1 MLEGLQQLMDLQVLD
16 AELVSARDEQSEI
29 PALREKRADERSV
42 AQQKIEA
49 ATGLTQSA
57 EAEQRRVE
65 TTLQDQEAL
74 VEKLEGQTS
83 QVKSNEAY
91 TALLREIEQAKESIS
106 EAETQILEG
115 MEKIEEAGATQRRA
129 EAGAAAVFKRSE
141 AEEKACDERE
151 RALAARIAE
160 LDGARSETTARVP
173 AELLEQYD
181 KIATRRRPAVVAVN
195 AEICSGCRVD
205 LPPQLFVELIRAKS
219 LIQCGNCQRILIH
232 ERNLQST

>member
-1 MLEGLQQLMDLQVLD
+1 MLEGLQQLIDLQVLD
-16 AELVSARDEQSEI
+16 SELTSARDEQREI
-29 PALREKRADERSV
+29 PALREKHADELSI
-42 AQQKIEA
+42 AQQKIDT
-49 ATGLTQSA
+49 ATELTGRT

-91 TALLREIEQAKESIS
+91 TALLSEIEQAKQAIS

-115 MEKIEEAGATQRRA
+115 MEKIEEASAAQRRA
-129 EAGAAAVFKRSE
+129 ERGAAEVSKRIE

-151 RALAARIAE
+151 RTLAARIAE

-173 AELLEQYD
+173 AELLEQYE
-181 KIATRRRPAVVAVN
+181 KIATRRRPAVVKVN

-205 LPPQLFVELIRAKS
+205 IPPQLFVELIGGKS
-219 LIQCGNCQRILIH
+219 LIQCGNCHRILIH
-232 ERNLQST
+232 ERSLQ

>member
-1 MLEGLQQLMDLQVLD
+1 MLEGLQQLMDLQALD
-16 AELVSARDEQSEI
+16 AELVSARDEQGEI
-29 PALREKRADERSV
+29 PALREKRADERSI
-42 AQQKIEA
+42 AQQKIET
-49 ATGLTQSA
+49 ATELTQSA

-65 TTLQDQEAL
+65 TTLEDQETL

-91 TALLREIEQAKESIS
+91 TALLSEIEHAKEAIS

-115 MEKIEEAGATQRRA
+115 MEKIEEASAAQRRA
-129 EAGAAAVFKRSE
+129 EDGATEVYKRIE
-141 AEEKACDERE
+141 VEEKACDERE

-173 AELLEQYD
+173 AELLEQYE
-181 KIATRRRPAVVAVN
+181 KIATRRRPAVVKVN

-205 LPPQLFVELIRAKS
+205 IPPQLFVELIRGQA
-219 LIQCGNCQRILIH
+219 LIQCGNCHRILIH
-232 ERNLQST
+232 ERSLQ

>member
-1 MLEGLQQLMDLQVLD
+1 LLEGLQQLIDLQVLD
-16 AELVSARDEQSEI
+16 AELVSARDEQGEI
-29 PALREKRADERSV
+29 PALREKRTDERSV
-42 AQQKIEA
+42 AQQKIED
-49 ATGLTQSA
+49 ATELTQRA

-91 TALLREIEQAKESIS
+91 TALLREIEQAKDAIS

-115 MEKIEEAGATQRRA
+115 MEKIEEASGAQRQAEVRA
-129 EAGAAAVFKRSE
+129 AEVYQRIE
-141 AEEKACDERE
+141 VEEKACDERE
-151 RALAARIAE
+151 RALAVRIAE

-181 KIATRRRPAVVAVN
+181 KIATRRRPAVVRVN
-195 AEICSGCRVD
+195 AEICLGCRVD
-205 LPPQLFVELIRAKS
+205 IPPQLFVELIRGQS
-219 LIQCGNCQRILIH
+219 LIQCGNCHRILIH
-232 ERNLQST
+232 ERSLQ

>member
-1 MLEGLQQLMDLQVLD
+1 LLEGLQQLIDLQVLD
-16 AELVSARDEQSEI
+16 AELVSARDEQGEI
-29 PALREKRADERSV
+29 PALREKRTDERSV
-42 AQQKIEA
+42 AQQKIED
-49 ATGLTQSA
+49 ATELTQRA

-91 TALLREIEQAKESIS
+91 TALLREIEQAKDAIS

-115 MEKIEEAGATQRRA
+115 MEKIEEASGAQRQAEVRA
-129 EAGAAAVFKRSE
+129 AEVYQRIE
-141 AEEKACDERE
+141 VEEKACDERE
-151 RALAARIAE
+151 RALAIRIAE

-181 KIATRRRPAVVAVN
+181 KIATRRRPAVVRVN
-195 AEICSGCRVD
+195 AEICLGCRVD
-205 LPPQLFVELIRAKS
+205 IPPQLFVELIRGQS
-219 LIQCGNCQRILIH
+219 LIQCGNCHRILIH
-232 ERNLQST
+232 ERSLQ

>member
-1 MLEGLQQLMDLQVLD
+1 MLEGLQQLIDLQVLD
-16 AELVSARDEQSEI
+16 AELVSARDEQGEI
-29 PALREKRADERSV
+29 PALREKRTDERSV
-42 AQQKIEA
+42 AQQKIED
-49 ATGLTQSA
+49 ATELTQRA

-91 TALLREIEQAKESIS
+91 TALLREIEQAKDAIS

-115 MEKIEEAGATQRRA
+115 MEKIEEASGAQRQAEVRA
-129 EAGAAAVFKRSE
+129 AEVYQRIE
-141 AEEKACDERE
+141 VEEKACDERE
-151 RALAARIAE
+151 RALAVRIAE

-181 KIATRRRPAVVAVN
+181 KIATRRRPAVVRVN
-195 AEICSGCRVD
+195 AEICLGCRVD
-205 LPPQLFVELIRAKS
+205 IPPQLFVELIRGQS
-219 LIQCGNCQRILIH
+219 LIQCGNCHRILIH
-232 ERNLQST
+232 ERSLQ

>member
-1 MLEGLQQLMDLQVLD
+1 LLEGLQQLIDLQVLD
-16 AELVSARDEQSEI
+16 AELVSARDEQGEI
-29 PALREKRADERSV
+29 PALREKRTDERSV
-42 AQQKIEA
+42 AQQKIED
-49 ATGLTQSA
+49 ATELTQRA

-91 TALLREIEQAKESIS
+91 TVLLREIEQAKDAIS

-115 MEKIEEAGATQRRA
+115 MEKIEEASGAQRQAEVRA
-129 EAGAAAVFKRSE
+129 AEVYQRIE
-141 AEEKACDERE
+141 VEEKACDERE
-151 RALAARIAE
+151 RALAIRIAE

-181 KIATRRRPAVVAVN
+181 KIATRRRPAVVRVN

-205 LPPQLFVELIRAKS
+205 IPPQLFVELIRGQS
-219 LIQCGNCQRILIH
+219 LIQCGNCHRILIH
-232 ERNLQST
+232 ERSLQ

>member
-1 MLEGLQQLMDLQVLD
+1 MLEGLQQLIDLQVLD
-16 AELVSARDEQSEI
+16 AELVSARDEQGEI
-29 PALREKRADERSV
+29 PALREKRTDERSV
-42 AQQKIEA
+42 AQQKIED
-49 ATGLTQSA
+49 ATELTQRA

-91 TALLREIEQAKESIS
+91 TVLLREIEQAKDAIS

-115 MEKIEEAGATQRRA
+115 MEKIEEASGAQRQAEVRA
-129 EAGAAAVFKRSE
+129 AEVYQRIE
-141 AEEKACDERE
+141 VEEKACDERE
-151 RALAARIAE
+151 RALAVRIAE

-181 KIATRRRPAVVAVN
+181 KIATRRRPAVVRVN
-195 AEICSGCRVD
+195 AEICLGCRVD
-205 LPPQLFVELIRAKS
+205 IPPQLFVELIRGQS
-219 LIQCGNCQRILIH
+219 LIQCGNCHRILIH
-232 ERNLQST
+232 ERSLQ

>member
-1 MLEGLQQLMDLQVLD
+1 MLEGLQQLIDLQVLD
-16 AELVSARDEQSEI
+16 AELVSARDEQGEI
-29 PALREKRADERSV
+29 PALREKRTDERSV
-42 AQQKIEA
+42 AQQKIED
-49 ATGLTQSA
+49 ATELTQRA

-91 TALLREIEQAKESIS
+91 TALLREIEQAKDAIS

-115 MEKIEEAGATQRRA
+115 MEKIEEASGAQRQAEVRA
-129 EAGAAAVFKRSE
+129 AEVYQRIE
-141 AEEKACDERE
+141 VEEKACDERE
-151 RALAARIAE
+151 RALAIRIAE

-181 KIATRRRPAVVAVN
+181 KIATRRRPAVVRVN
-195 AEICSGCRVD
+195 AEICLGCRVD
-205 LPPQLFVELIRAKS
+205 IPPQLFVELIRGQS
-219 LIQCGNCQRILIH
+219 LIQCGNCHRILIH
-232 ERNLQST
+232 ERSLQ